1 MRKKSVKGLLYMKT
15 IYYHADLF
23 GADAAA
29 DAFAVHDGIFAQVG
43 RSEDLLADAAPDDVL
58 CDLHGQFVTPGFNDS
73 HMHLLG
79 FGARLSG
86 CSLEG
91 IRSIADLQNAL
102 AEYIRVV
109 NPAPDC
115 WIEGRGWN
123 EDYFPENESTPV
135 RQDLDKVCSDRPVCL
150 TRCCGHCLVANTR
163 ALEIAGI
170 DEHTPQPDGGRFEL
184 GADGKPNGIFR
195 DGAMGLIRS
204 KIPLPDRNALRQML
218 KKAMQQLNQAGVT
231 SCQTDDFCTFAGLDW
246 RDVVAAFHELEAA
259 GEMTVRVYEQCHFT
273 TADGIRQFISVGFST
288 GVGSNLF
295 KIGPVKLMADGSLGA
310 RTARLRDGYAD
321 APGEKGLL
329 IYPQQQLEEMIAAAH
344 QGGMQVAVHA
354 IGDEALDRVLDGWEK
369 AFAACPRDDHRS
381 GVVHLQI
388 THPEQLERLRKDN
401 LIGYIQPVFLDYDA
415 RIAAVRAGKDVAAT
429 SYAFETMRRM
439 GIPVSSGTDCPV
451 ENPLPMRGVQC
462 AVTRQPLDGGVP
474 PFNPGE
480 AMTVA
485 DALESYTAA
494 GAYASF
500 EEKVKGRIQQGM
512 LADFTVWSGS
522 PFDVAPDKIA
532 EIVAKEVCFG
542 GKIVYRAEDVN
553 GQI

>member
-1 MRKKSVKGLLYMKT
+1 MGYNGENDCEGKALMKT
-15 IYYHADLF
+15 IYYHARLF
-23 GADAAA
+23 GAGGDA
-29 DAFAVHDGIFAQVG
+29 DAFAVCDGVFAEVG
-43 RSEDLLADAAPDDVL
+43 QSEQLLAGAGPDDRL
-58 CDLHGQFVTPGFNDS
+58 CDLRGQFVTPGFNDS

-91 IRSIADLQNAL
+91 VRSIADLQNAL
-102 AEYIRVV
+102 AAFVSGLPSDSGRWV
-109 NPAPDC
+109 
-115 WIEGRGWN
+115 EGRGWN
-123 EDYFPENESTPV
+123 EDYFPDGEGTPV
-135 RQDLDKVCSDRPVCL
+135 RQDLDKVCPDRPVCL

-170 DEHTPQPDGGRFEL
+170 TADTPQPEGGRFEL
-184 GADGKPNGIFR
+184 GPDGRPNGIFR
-195 DGAMGLIRS
+195 DGAMGMIRAH
-204 KIPLPDRNALRQML
+204 IPLPDRAQLRSML
-218 KKAMQQLNQAGVT
+218 KAAMRQLNRAGVT
-231 SCQTDDFCTFAGLDW
+231 SCQTDDFCTFSGLDW
-246 RDVVAAFHELEAA
+246 RDVVAAFRELETA

-273 TADGIRQFISVGFST
+273 TPEGIRQFIAGGFST

-329 IYPQQQLEEMIAAAH
+329 IYPQPQLEEMIAAAH

-369 AFAACPRDDHRS
+369 AYAACPRDDHRS

-388 THPEQLERLRKDN
+388 TRPEQLERLKKDG
-401 LIGYIQPVFLDYDA
+401 LVGYIQPVFLDYDA
-415 RIAAVRAGKDVAAT
+415 RIAAARAWKDVAAT

-480 AMTVA
+480 AMTVEN
-485 DALESYTAA
+485 ALESYTAA

-500 EEKVKGRIQQGM
+500 EETVKGKIQKGM

-522 PFDVAPDKIA
+522 PFDVSPDRIA
-532 EIVAKEVCFG
+532 EITAREVFLG
-542 GKIVYRAEDVN
+542 GKQVFAGEM
-553 GQI
+553 